1 MSIVKQNDIKSN
13 NVNLN
18 DIKSNNVNLND
29 IKSNDIKS
37 NDIKSN
43 DIKSNDVKSNDV
55 NLNDIDI
62 NFYSENIK
70 LEKSLLP
77 SFNAILNNNIKFI
90 DEYIKTKYIYKNIT
104 LQTGLML
111 ACYIGNYEMVNK
123 LINKEIGYVDLYD
136 RSALFYAKNAISID
150 ERIIKLISEYEY
162 FK

>member
-1 MSIVKQNDIKSN
+1 MS
-13 NVNLN
+13 
-18 DIKSNNVNLND
+18 
-29 IKSNDIKS
+29 
-37 NDIKSN
+37 

-55 NLNDIDI
+55 KSNDIKLNDIKLNDIDI
-62 NFYSENIK
+62 NFYSKNIELK
-70 LEKSLLP
+70 NSLLP
-77 SFNAILNNNIKFI
+77 SFNAILNNDIKFI
-90 DEYIKTKYIYKNIT
+90 DEYIKSKYIYKNIT

-136 RSALFYAKNAISID
+136 RSALFYAKNAICID